1 MFWIRLRSSIILVIA
16 ALFLLLTG
24 DWVLAAGLF
33 VLSLIAFRAPR
44 KRGSRR
50 MRGRKRAKAASE
62 FWNGSAFSEPPPII
76 QSFCW
81 RRSPF
86 TGWASWGWCSSE

>member
-33 VLSLIAFRAPR
+33 VLSLIAFREL
-44 KRGSRR
+44 
-50 MRGRKRAKAASE
+50 MRAAKAGQQTNE
-62 FWNGSAFSEPPPII
+62 GNGSAFSEPPSII